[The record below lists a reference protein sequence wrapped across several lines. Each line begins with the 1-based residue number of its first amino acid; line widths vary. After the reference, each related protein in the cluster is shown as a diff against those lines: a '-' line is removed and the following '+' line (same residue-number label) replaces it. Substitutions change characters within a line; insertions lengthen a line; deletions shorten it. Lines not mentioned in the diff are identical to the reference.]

1 MTRDGA
7 SKGREG
13 IGAGLLA
20 LHRLANP
27 DTRKSGPSSLV
38 VASSSPLCCIHRA
51 SLASIGPITDLIGGL
66 ATSANLSRNHALPP
80 PDGYQEAWWDGIF
93 PRTWA
98 RYCLAPLRTVIAFP
112 RGARSENSKFKE
124 VNVGDLLTN
133 AAIGEKDDAGRTSVP
148 RPTCRLPSY

>member
-1 MTRDGA
+1 VPLHQGAAGARAVRDHQLTQGMMRDGA

-27 DTRKSGPSSLV
+27 DTRKSGSSSLF
-38 VASSSPLCCIHRA
+38 VASSSPLCCIHRG

-80 PDGYQEAWWDGIF
+80 PDGYQEAWWDLPPHMGEILPAAPENCDCF
-93 PRTWA
+93 PA
-98 RYCLAPLRTVIAFP
+98 RCEIREFQIQ
-112 RGARSENSKFKE
+112 RSQ
-124 VNVGDLLTN
+124 
-133 AAIGEKDDAGRTSVP
+133 
-148 RPTCRLPSY
+148 CR